1 MPVRKIPKNYLSVTG
16 VFSSVKNGK
25 SLGYES
31 LLERDLMILLE
42 FDDTVERFEEQPVKI
57 PVVVNGKKVKPYT
70 PDILI
75 HYRPLSSG
83 EIPRPVLGEVKTTMD
98 LTKNNAKY
106 APRFKAASQYANER
120 GWDWR
125 KFTEKDI
132 RSDYLENLKYL
143 REYHS
148 AEPDEAL
155 LNEVISY
162 LQGARSSVTVE
173 SLLQALC
180 PTADRQLY
188 IAPAIWYLLA
198 TKHIV
203 ANLKKP
209 LDMKTKLS
217 LPKE

>member
-75 HYRPLSSG
+75 YYRPLSSG
-83 EIPRPVLGEVKTTMD
+83 EMLRPVLGEVKDTGD
-98 LTKNNAKY
+98 LKKNRTKYK
-106 APRFKAASQYANER
+106 PRFEAALLYAEER
-120 GWDWR
+120 SWDWR
-125 KFTEKDI
+125 IFTEKDI
-132 RSDYLENLKYL
+132 RSDYLENLKFL

-148 AEPDEAL
+148 ADPDVTL
-155 LNEVISY
+155 LNEVLSC
-162 LQGARSSVTVE
+162 LQSSRVTMTFE
-173 SLLQALC
+173 SLMQDLC
-180 PTADRQLY
+180 PTDDKQLH
-188 IAPAIWYLLA
+188 IVPAIWHLLA
-198 TKHIV
+198 TKCIV

>member
-16 VFSSVKNGK
+16 VFSSVKNDK

-57 PVVVNGKKVKPYT
+57 PVVVNGKKLKPYT

-75 HYRPLSSG
+75 HYHPLSSG
-83 EIPRPVLGEVKTTMD
+83 EIPRPVLGEVKATSD
-98 LTKNNAKY
+98 LKKNKAKY
-106 APRFKAASQYANER
+106 APKFAAASLYADER

-148 AEPDEAL
+148 VEPDEAL
-155 LNEVISY
+155 MNEVISY

-188 IAPAIWYLLA
+188 IAPAIWHLLA
-198 TKHIV
+198 TKRITT
-203 ANLKKP
+203 NMKKP

>member
-1 MPVRKIPKNYLSVTG
+1 MGLAKIYR
-16 VFSSVKNGK
+16 
-25 SLGYES
+25 
-31 LLERDLMILLE
+31 ER
-42 FDDTVERFEEQPVKI
+42 
-57 PVVVNGKKVKPYT
+57 Y
-70 PDILI
+70 
-75 HYRPLSSG
+75 
-83 EIPRPVLGEVKTTMD
+83 
-98 LTKNNAKY
+98 
-106 APRFKAASQYANER
+106 
-120 GWDWR
+120 
-125 KFTEKDI
+125 

-155 LNEVISY
+155 LNEVITY
-162 LQGARSSVTVE
+162 LQAARGSVTVE

-209 LDMKTKLS
+209 LEMKTKLS